1 MEYCYDNLN
10 KSCVKVSR
18 SVGMKTAMYLV
29 ILIIV
34 LTTIFGNLLVIISIS
49 HFKQLHSPH
58 NLLVLSLAT
67 ADLLLGLCVLP
78 FSMIRT
84 VETCW
89 YLGTFFCRLHTCI
102 DLFFC
107 TVSIFHLGF
116 IAIDRYFAVCDPLHY
131 SNKISIGVVCC
142 FIAIA
147 WVMSAFYSFG
157 LIFSKANDEGLES
170 VVPMLTCEGG
180 CIIQFNKLWS
190 LLDALT
196 FVIPCFGMICI
207 YAQIFNV
214 ARKQARQIQSRD
226 FKIISLEESKQRA
239 KRKREQK
246 AAKTLGIVMGVFLV
260 CWSPYFTDTVVDAYN
275 NYQTPTTAFDGL
287 IWLAY
292 SNSTFN
298 PLIYGFFYPWFRK
311 ALKLIITFKIF
322 QSHSSLIQL
331 YKE

>member
-18 SVGMKTAMYLV
+18 SVGMKTALYLI
-29 ILIIV
+29 ILLIV
-34 LTTIFGNLLVIISIS
+34 LTTIFGNLLVIVSIS

-89 YLGTFFCRLHTCI
+89 YLGS
-102 DLFFC
+102 FFC

-131 SNKISIGVVCC
+131 SKKKISIGVVCC
-142 FIAIA
+142 FIAVA

-157 LIFSKANDEGLES
+157 LIFPKANDEGLEN

-226 FKIISLEESKQRA
+226 FKIFSLDISKQRA

-246 AAKTLGIVMGVFLV
+246 AAKTLGIVMGVFLA
-260 CWSPYFTDTVVDAYN
+260 CWSPLFNDTVVDAYN

-331 YKE
+331 YKESFCQRVE